1 MQATA
6 LDKDSRTTYS
16 FAQSQT
22 PARETNPA
30 DQLYWR
36 LWIAHF
42 NLWFPTLSGG
52 ESAGPS
58 TQEQGKLLHLLLRRP
73 LCDSFD
79 CEMKK
84 KALKHVDT
92 NWSCSC
98 QAHGIFCLLQ
108 GTSWRWN
115 CESEAHQGCAAF
127 TGKGSWFADIGR
139 LHSTLMTLMSN
150 SYARAL
156 HIHFGYP
163 RHAIHRPDWIGFGLI
178 WSSETVKQHRDFA
191 HLCPLQWPSA
201 LDICRLE
208 ILAEV
213 NSPFHWM

>member
-22 PARETNPA
+22 TGPGNQPCRSIVLATLDCSFQFVVSDFVR
-30 DQLYWR
+30 WR
-36 LWIAHF
+36 VC
-42 NLWFPTLSGG
+42 
-52 ESAGPS
+52 GPS

-150 SYARAL
+150 SYARDPS
-156 HIHFGYP
+156 HTF
-163 RHAIHRPDWIGFGLI
+163 WI
-178 WSSETVKQHRDFA
+178 SSARN
-191 HLCPLQWPSA
+191 P
-201 LDICRLE
+201 
-208 ILAEV
+208 
-213 NSPFHWM
+213 